1 MARDTSS
8 SLTLIIF
15 LWPRLTLA
23 ESLSWPVTQ
32 LHAKNE
38 VYRTVSSDWS
48 GFYDWLRDDN
58 GSLFGLRYSPFP
70 ETGFITEVVKGLPY
84 ARVYGSYAIEVFF
97 SQQIREPVPERSC
110 DQDFL
115 YDQVFKTDSGKYA
128 IAFAT
133 DGLTAAELRAIS
145 QADADWL
152 AV

>member
-1 MARDTSS
+1 MTS

-23 ESLSWPVTQ
+23 ESQSWPVGELRVQ
-32 LHAKNE
+32 NE
-38 VYRTVSSDWS
+38 VYRPASSDWS
-48 GFYDWLRDDN
+48 GFYDWLRDDS
-58 GSLFGLRYSPFP
+58 GTLFGLRYSPFP
-70 ETGFITEVVKGLPY
+70 ETEFITEVVKGLGY
-84 ARVYGSYAIEVFF
+84 TRVYEGHAIEVFF
-97 SQQIREPVPERSC
+97 TKQPRDPVDERSC

-115 YDQVFKTDSGKYA
+115 YDQVFRTDSGKYA

-133 DGLTAAELRAIS
+133 DGLTETELRAIS